1 MAVTVVELHVSEA
14 LQPLAR
20 VHRELCT
27 GLPERE
33 ALRAVGEADMAVRKL
48 MEEFSSSLS
57 PDALLRKLV
66 MEGRCHICR

>member
-20 VHRELCT
+20 VHREICT
-27 GLPERE
+27 GLPERAE
-33 ALRAVGEADMAVRKL
+33 LKAVGEADMAARRL

-57 PDALLRKLV
+57 PDALLRRLV
-66 MEGRCHICR
+66 MEGRCQHCR